1 MSVNIH
7 FLPLRLGEYPAG
19 VWGWIVPSIEG
30 GGMPKGQR
38 GSLHATRCTEGGSDC
53 REDGDYYVE
62 DLTPES
68 VVVESSHS
76 EIIG

>member
-1 MSVNIH
+1 MYCRCGHVVGCNHS
-7 FLPLRLGEYPAG
+7 LPYRGGLG
-19 VWGWIVPSIEG
+19 
-30 GGMPKGQR
+30 R
-38 GSLHATRCTEGGSDC
+38 GPPFVLHATRCTEGGGDC